1 MPDDSRARRAAADAR
16 ERVEAFLER
25 SFVGRCIYRFVELEG
40 VDRAVALAS
49 RAFIAVIPLAMV
61 ASALSPAGASF
72 GERIVDRFE
81 LEGEAARAVRQLFA
95 APSDV
100 RGAVSFL
107 GLIALIVTSLSL
119 ARMLQ
124 RTFERIWRLPPEGAR
139 GIVRG
144 LAWIGAFALWIA
156 IVVPIRNS
164 LKDVG
169 VPALSVTVAVASSTA
184 LWIWTPYVLLG
195 GRLSWRRLLPSAV
208 VAGVALSILTAASII
223 YLPGTIERSAEL
235 YGLIG
240 VTFTFVS
247 WLFATALV
255 IIAAAIVGAEASE
268 HHLHDA
274 AGRV

>member
-1 MPDDSRARRAAADAR
+1 MKDSRRRTTATVLR
-16 ERVEAFLER
+16 ERSVAFLER
-25 SFVGRCIYRFVELEG
+25 SFAGRCIYRFVELEG

-61 ASALSPAGASF
+61 ASALSPAGESV
-72 GERIVDRFE
+72 GERLVDRFG

-100 RGAVSFL
+100 RGAVSVL
-107 GLIALIVTSLSL
+107 GLIALIVTSVSL
-119 ARMLQ
+119 ARMMQ
-124 RTFERIWRLPPEGAR
+124 RTFERIWRLPPEGPR
-139 GIVRG
+139 GILRA
-144 LAWIGAFALWIA
+144 LTWIGAFALWIA
-156 IVVPIRNS
+156 VVVPIRNA

-169 VPALSVTVAVASSTA
+169 VPALTVTVAVASSTA
-184 LWIWTPYVLLG
+184 LWVWTPYLLLG
-195 GRLSWRRLLPSAV
+195 GRLSWRRLLPSALV
-208 VAGVALSILTAASII
+208 SGVALSALTAASVL

-268 HHLHDA
+268 HHL
-274 AGRV
+274 GRRA

>member
-1 MPDDSRARRAAADAR
+1 MPGDSRARRTAADAR

-25 SFVGRCIYRFVELEG
+25 SFAGRCIYRFVELEG

-61 ASALSPAGASF
+61 ASALSPAGESV
-72 GERIVDRFE
+72 GERLVDRFG
-81 LEGEAARAVRQLFA
+81 LEGDAARAVRQLFA

-100 RGAVSFL
+100 RGAVSVL
-107 GLIALIVTSLSL
+107 GLIALIVTSVSL
-119 ARMLQ
+119 ARMMQ
-124 RTFERIWRLPPEGAR
+124 RTFERIWRLPPEGPR
-139 GIVRG
+139 GILRA
-144 LAWIGAFALWIA
+144 LTWIGAFALWIA
-156 IVVPIRNS
+156 VVVPIRNA

-169 VPALSVTVAVASSTA
+169 VPALTVTVAVASSTA
-184 LWIWTPYVLLG
+184 LWVWTPYLLLG
-195 GRLSWRRLLPSAV
+195 GRLSWRRLLPSALV
-208 VAGVALSILTAASII
+208 SGVALSALTAASVL

-268 HHLHDA
+268 HHL
-274 AGRV
+274 GRRA